1 MAEVSRAELNRQ
13 MAAARAQG
21 QRNNTITRR
30 WETACQFVK
39 FIAMAPLFPLTLTGC
54 AGAVPASGTAP
65 APQSRLAID
74 QSGNV
79 HVFVGNKERIICK
92 EPVQVPLEPKT
103 IELLRES
110 TEAGVLTLYVNSNG
124 HLKMHKTL
132 TQSCGSGTDYKMKV
146 SEYKPGNVIPPD
158 AKILK
163 DVKQVSGWHYII
175 AVDPQGIIYS
185 YVVNDITGQSP
196 IAQGGGTIVY

>member
-1 MAEVSRAELNRQ
+1 
-13 MAAARAQG
+13 
-21 QRNNTITRR
+21 
-30 WETACQFVK
+30 
-39 FIAMAPLFPLTLTGC
+39 MAPLFPLTLTGC

-92 EPVQVPLEPKT
+92 EPAQVPTGPKT
-103 IELLRES
+103 IVLLSES
-110 TEAGVLTLYVNSNG
+110 IQAEVLTLYVNSYG
-124 HLKMHKTL
+124 LLRMHSTY
-132 TQSCGSGTDYKMKV
+132 TQSCGSGTDHKIKV
-146 SEYKPGNVIPPD
+146 SEYRTGNAIPTD
-158 AKILK
+158 AKVLK
-163 DVKQVSGWHYII
+163 DIKQVTGWHYKI
-175 AVDPQGIIYS
+175 AVDAQGIIYS